1 MNQMISRRNILKGS
15 GAVVVAMSF
24 TSVATAQ
31 GAPKAKTVDAKQV
44 DAYLAVHADGT
55 VTVYSGKVDLGTGLR
70 AAFPQIAA
78 EELGLP
84 IEKIHLV
91 EGDTRLTP
99 DQGSTS
105 GSNGIQ
111 RGGMQL
117 RAAAATARRA
127 LIKLAAE
134 KLGKPAEELDT
145 VEGEVRPLAGGPG
158 VSFAALL
165 ADKTFD
171 LSLDD
176 KAPVRDPATHRYVGK
191 HVRRPDI
198 PAKATGRHVYMHDF
212 EVPGM
217 LHGRVVRPTVYGA
230 KIASVDES
238 SVSHIPGVKVVHL
251 GNFLGVVAPDEWD
264 AVQAAKALKVTWT
277 GGGLPVASS
286 DLNDY
291 VRNHAE
297 QAGDQTISKR
307 GDFAKAWDGAG
318 QKITTEFYWPTQTH
332 GSIGPSCAIAD
343 VKAGEATIWCA
354 SQSTHSY
361 QRHFADMLD
370 IPANKLRLVYI
381 DGAGCYGM
389 NGHEDAAADAAFM
402 SRAVGAPVRVQ
413 WMRHDEHGYDPKG
426 PSQVITQEALLSPE
440 GKITAW
446 RSQMWVPQKTDG
458 LNSIPLLA
466 AFETSSKQKA
476 GISPGSVSDG
486 AMPGYDVP
494 DAEVTVHWLKDT
506 PLRPSHL
513 RAPGRPGNLMAVE
526 TMMDELAFAA
536 GKDPYEF
543 RLAHLKSPRARE
555 CLQRAAKLF
564 GWETRATPRRDGKGR
579 GIGFVQYK
587 GNETLIAIAMEV
599 NVDAS
604 GRIRVTRVAA
614 AHDCGQIISPD
625 GVRAQV
631 EGCIMQ
637 TISRTLFEEVTYDR
651 QKVTSLDWGSYPILT
666 FPDVPQIKI
675 DLIDRPN
682 EPTWGAGEAAAAP
695 VAGALANAVF
705 DATGVRLRQ
714 VPFTRQRVKAAMA
727 ETTTKAG

>member
-1 MNQMISRRNILKGS
+1 MNAIITRRNILKGT
-15 GAVVVAMSF
+15 GGLFVAMSLPG
-24 TSVATAQ
+24 SVLAQ
-31 GAPKAKTVDAKQV
+31 AAAKGKTVDPKQV

-84 IEKIHLV
+84 IEKIKLV

-111 RGGMQL
+111 KGGMQL
-117 RAAAATARRA
+117 RQAAATARKA
-127 LIKLAAE
+127 LVRLGAE
-134 KLGKPAEELDT
+134 KLGKPAEELDAID
-145 VEGEVRPLAGGPG
+145 GEVRPRAGGAG

-165 ADKTFD
+165 SDKTFD
-171 LSLDD
+171 VSLDE
-176 KAPVRDPATHRYVGK
+176 KAPLRDPSTYRYVGK
-191 HVRRPDI
+191 HVRRPDM
-198 PAKATGRHVYMHDF
+198 PAKATGRHTFMHDF
-212 EVPGM
+212 ELPGM
-217 LHGRVVRPTVYGA
+217 LHGRVVRPATYGA
-230 KIASVDES
+230 SITSVDES
-238 SVSHIPGVKVVHL
+238 SIAQIPGAKVVRI

-264 AVQAAKALKVTWT
+264 AVKAARQLKVTWT
-277 GGGLPVASS
+277 GGGLPTTSAE
-286 DLNDY
+286 LPDY
-291 VRNHAE
+291 VRNKAE
-297 QAGDQTISKR
+297 KAGDQTISKR
-307 GDFAKAWDGAG
+307 GEFAKAWDGAG
-318 QKITTEFYWPTQTH
+318 QKIATEFYWPTQSH
-332 GSIGPSCAIAD
+332 GSMGPSCAVAD
-343 VKAGEATIWCA
+343 VKNGEATIWCA
-354 SQSTHSY
+354 SQGTHSY
-361 QRHFADMLD
+361 HRHFSQMLD
-370 IPANKLRLVYI
+370 VPAAKLRLVYL

-426 PSQVITQEALLSPE
+426 PAQVIAQEALLSPE

-466 AFETSSKQKA
+466 AFETNSKQTA

-494 DAEVTVHWLKDT
+494 NAEVVVHWLKDT

-513 RAPGRPGNLMAVE
+513 RAPGRPGNLMAIE
-526 TMMDELAFAA
+526 SMMDELALAA
-536 GKDPYEF
+536 GKDPLEF
-543 RLAHLKSPRARE
+543 RLAHLSKPRARE
-555 CLQRAAKLF
+555 CLQRAATLF
-564 GWETRATPRRDGKGR
+564 GWESRATPRRDGKGR
-579 GIGFVQYK
+579 GLGFVQYK
-587 GNETLIAIAMEV
+587 GNETFIAIAMEV
-599 NVDAS
+599 DVDAN

-625 GVRAQV
+625 GVKAQV

-651 QKVTSLDWGSYPILT
+651 EKVTTLDWSSYPLLT

-705 DATGVRLRQ
+705 DATGVRLRR
-714 VPFTRQRVKAAMA
+714 VPFTVQRVKASMA
-727 ETTTKAG
+727 AEGIKAG